1 MGNILTS
8 QARKGINTK
17 LFFIGLF
24 LFQLVII
31 FQGIDLSDEGFIAT
45 YYQQIFSN
53 PESVQYNFMFWL
65 TGIIGGIYLKLFSFL
80 GLWGLRLGGVLVT
93 TCTALLVYNLLKE
106 YLNRNSLKLSLFLI
120 IITLNND
127 IKELNYNNLSA
138 LFYVTIIYFLFKGV
152 KGKSNLK
159 LFISGAFV
167 SINFFVRPPNVLEL
181 GFVLAII
188 YYGYEINSKP
198 KYIAMQV
205 SSFLTGF
212 VLCLVILLTIMY
224 SLGHWNIYLHA
235 IQLLYKM
242 GKGNQH
248 VEIQSSDYGIL
259 KLLNQFKSNNA
270 KSLFIAL
277 SIIASLLLGISF
289 FASIKKKVV
298 VLNKIGKLLQ
308 YLFIFLIF
316 GLIVRGAID
325 YFFIL
330 YFYSG
335 IIIIAFA
342 LSFLTPTDLNTRFL
356 LFCGCFIL
364 ISFPFGSS
372 AGILTAGRYAFWIG
386 LPIAINYFFNIE
398 SIKNEFTFYRGN
410 FKSSLNIHIAE
421 REINS
426 AKYILITVL
435 VFIGLFH
442 SYSYPFFDKRN
453 RMDMHY
459 SVDNKYLT
467 GIFTTRGRAEA
478 LNELLH
484 ESSKYVKKGDYVL
497 AYDCIPLY
505 HFLTESVPYIRSAYP
520 WLYETELFNT
530 ELLRAKSEKKILPVV
545 VMQTIKTIG
554 DGSKWPEEALPED
567 YSKWDVNQGRNK
579 YMNDFLANNSYKEV
593 WSNRYFRIYIPPESH
608 PLTLK

>member
-1 MGNILTS
+1 MENILTS
-8 QARKGINTK
+8 QAQKGINTK
-17 LFFIGLF
+17 LFFTGLF
-24 LFQLVII
+24 LFQLAII

-80 GLWGLRLGGVLVT
+80 GLWGLRFGGVLVT
-93 TCTALLVYNLLKE
+93 TGTALLVYNLLKE
-106 YLNRNSLKLSLFLI
+106 YLTPNYLKLSLFLI

-138 LFYVTIIYFLFKGV
+138 LIYVTIIYFLFKGV
-152 KGKSNLK
+152 KEKSNPK
-159 LFISGAFV
+159 LFLSGAFV

-188 YYGYEINSKP
+188 YYGYETNSKS
-198 KYIAMQV
+198 KYIAIQV

-212 VLCLVILLTIMY
+212 VLCFGALLAIMF

-248 VEIQSSDYGIL
+248 IEVQSSDYGIL
-259 KLLNQFKSNNA
+259 KLFGQFKSNNA
-270 KSLFIAL
+270 KSIFIAL
-277 SIIASLLLGISF
+277 SIFASLLLGISF

-298 VLNKIGKLLQ
+298 ALKKIEKLLQ
-308 YLFIFLIF
+308 YLFILLIF
-316 GLIVRGAID
+316 ALIFRGAID

-342 LSFLTPTDLNTRFL
+342 LAFLTPTDLNSRFL

-372 AGILTAGRYAFWIG
+372 AGILTAGRYAFWVG
-386 LPIAINYFFNIE
+386 LPIAINYFFNIGA
-398 SIKNEFTFYRGN
+398 IKNEFTFYKGN
-410 FKSSLNIHIAE
+410 IRSSLGILIAE
-421 REINS
+421 REVNS
-426 AKYILITVL
+426 VKYILLAVL

-453 RMDMHY
+453 RLDMRY
-459 SVDNKYLT
+459 SIDNKNLT
-467 GIFTTRGRAEA
+467 GIFTTSGRAEA

-484 ESSKYVKKGDYVL
+484 ESNKYVKKGDYVL
-497 AYDCIPLY
+497 AYDCIPMY

-520 WLYETELFNT
+520 WLYETELFNN
-530 ELLRAKSEKKILPVV
+530 ELLRARSEKKMLPVV
-545 VMQTIKTIG
+545 VVQTIKTIG
-554 DGSKWPEEALPED
+554 DGSKWPEETLPLD

-579 YMNDFLANNSYKEV
+579 YMNDFLANNNYKEV
-593 WSNRYFRIYIPPESH
+593 WSSRYFRIYIPPESH